1 MTDDLSKYRPPAD
14 QRMTNSTALPPVEI
28 QIRTGW
34 LYSESDDCLCCPGRH
49 AFSRGA
55 TVVASPVP
63 SRYDHMNS
71 VNDHVYRAVELFGDD
86 ADLIIE
92 VRRA

>member
-1 MTDDLSKYRPPAD
+1 MSDTDKYRPPAEERQTSD
-14 QRMTNSTALPPVEI
+14 RTEPV
-28 QIRTGW
+28 QIEARTEW
-34 LYSESDDCLCCPGRH
+34 LYSEDDRCLCCEGRH

-55 TVVASPVP
+55 QVTASPVP
-63 SRYDHMNS
+63 SNLAQDNYLRDHI
-71 VNDHVYRAVELFGDD
+71 YRAIQLFGDD